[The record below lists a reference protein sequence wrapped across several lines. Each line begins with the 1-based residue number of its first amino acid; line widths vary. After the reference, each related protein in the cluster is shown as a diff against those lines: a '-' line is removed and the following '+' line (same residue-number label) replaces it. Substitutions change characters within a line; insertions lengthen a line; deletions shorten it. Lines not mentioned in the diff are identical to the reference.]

1 MLVLLGLAR
10 DKPPLPDFSVSCGS
24 RKYKLTMCTIDR
36 RDERE
41 VMNSRRNEKGGAGQE
56 SGTESNE
63 VEGGGVV
70 VRELPQRGG

>member
-1 MLVLLGLAR
+1 
-10 DKPPLPDFSVSCGS
+10 
-24 RKYKLTMCTIDR
+24 MCIIDR
-36 RDERE
+36 RDERRE